1 MSGKSGFIGVAA
13 ELYTLLSRTDLW
25 GYVICITG
33 DMKTSS
39 VH

>member
-1 MSGKSGFIGVAA
+1 MSGKSGFIRVAA
-13 ELYTLLSRTDLW
+13 ELHTLLARVDLW

-33 DMKTSS
+33 DIKTSS